1 MKVNFIFKTNTF
13 NIEVKEDISISSL
26 KNSISKMIQ
35 KDKSSFDLIYNNK
48 ILPENNSSLSQI
60 VNNKTYILIII
71 SQKNN
76 GNNPRRKSNSL
87 EHKIKLPFLTLPN
100 KTSSVN
106 NDNDI
111 NNLYSI
117 ESIRGKYYSS
127 KDLNFIKGI
136 DCLKKMKYI
145 TVNKVFEDI
154 YNKKE
159 ENIIE
164 LMDILKKKIL
174 EYDDILYKKYK
185 NRIDNDNKELLLY
198 EKSIINFKDK
208 QIKFLK
214 NLINYF
220 ETKDPSSFSLDKIN
234 LEDCYQEF
242 INTKTFIRKYPLK
255 NEKKFNFDNKNN
267 TIDKRLKRSSEEK
280 LPTIP
285 NIKSKEDYS
294 FESSKS
300 SEDSFKNNDN
310 EVEEKSDKF
319 LINKKLQINEAINS
333 EKIQKKKNKNKL
345 KLKMDNTIDKENSK
359 TEKIDESQ
367 EPYQKQSSKTV
378 DLANR
383 NIKPYFSQKNINTL
397 FEISE
402 NKHEYTELHSDMDSD
417 SDNVYNIKEKKKE
430 IIERNLKNTKN
441 NLNFIHRN
449 SIIGYKTKLRDRK
462 KTYRLKKLGD
472 NYSDFII

>member
-1 MKVNFIFKTNTF
+1 MKVNFIYKTNTF
-13 NIEVKEDISISSL
+13 NIDVKEDISISSL
-26 KNSISKMIQ
+26 KNSLSKMIQ

-60 VNNKTYILIII
+60 TKNESYILIII

-76 GNNPRRKSNSL
+76 DNNPRRKSNSL

-111 NNLYSI
+111 NNLNSI
-117 ESIRGKYYSS
+117 ESIRSKYYSS

-136 DCLKKMKYI
+136 DCLKKIKYI
-145 TVNKVFEDI
+145 TF
-154 YNKKE
+154 
-159 ENIIE
+159 
-164 LMDILKKKIL
+164 
-174 EYDDILYKKYK
+174 
-185 NRIDNDNKELLLY
+185 
-198 EKSIINFKDK
+198 
-208 QIKFLK
+208 
-214 NLINYF
+214 
-220 ETKDPSSFSLDKIN
+220 DKIN
-234 LEDCYQEF
+234 LEDCCQELSS
-242 INTKTFIRKYPLK
+242 NTKTFIRKYPLK

-267 TIDKRLKRSSEEK
+267 TIDKRLKRFSEEK

-285 NIKSKEDYS
+285 NIKNREDYS

-345 KLKMDNTIDKENSK
+345 KLKMDNA
-359 TEKIDESQ
+359 IDE
-367 EPYQKQSSKTV
+367 ENYKAKEINEIEELNQKQSSKTV